1 MSQVHP
7 LEENDVKGEKNYQY
21 SNHIDY
27 LYEIAAVVEEH
38 GTEEDKKEMVRE
50 FKKNGIFPHVSG
62 VEMIRR
68 IVARAHEWSD
78 DDEYDPDRLNEYARV
93 ETMRDYQVGY

>member
-7 LEENDVKGEKNYQY
+7 REENDVRGESVESK
-21 SNHIDY
+21 HIDY

-50 FKKNGIFPHVSG
+50 FKKHGIFPRLSG
-62 VEMIRR
+62 VEMMRK
-68 IVARAHEWSD
+68 IVAQAHSEG
-78 DDEYDPDRLNEYARV
+78 DDEYDGTNRDSSFISV
-93 ETMRDYQVGY
+93 EENVY